1 MKSFIKE
8 YWKWI
13 FPLLLFAVLGFFFR
27 IGMEHDPHEI
37 ESPLVDQPV
46 PAFALPSLLNSKQ
59 ILTEKMFQ
67 GKVTLLNVFASWCIS
82 CRAEHPVLMD
92 IAAENKKIVI
102 VGMDYRDAK
111 TDALALIKQLGNPY
125 QQIIFDGQGN
135 LGINLGVYGTPESFL
150 IDQKG
155 VIRYKQ
161 IGPISPDIWK
171 DELLPKINILLKER
185 S

>member
-82 CRAEHPVLMD
+82 CEIEHPIFMD
-92 IAAENKKIVI
+92 IARSHRVRLLGLDYKDNRDKARAFLVTRGDPYSHVVFDPTGKIAI
-102 VGMDYRDAK
+102 D
-111 TDALALIKQLGNPY
+111 
-125 QQIIFDGQGN
+125 F
-135 LGINLGVYGTPESFL
+135 GVYGTPETFL
-150 IDQKG
+150 IDQHGIIQDKVIG
-155 VIRYKQ
+155 VMTQKQ
-161 IGPISPDIWK
+161 WQE
-171 DELLPKINILLKER
+171 ELYPEIVALEHKK
-185 S
+185 